1 MESIRGKLKEV
12 YQRRGAVTMPEIKF
26 DVSGD
31 TIDRLFILK
40 EQQGKR
46 NLTGNEF
53 AAELLEEVLRER
65 VPHLPPSWED

>member
-1 MESIRGKLKEV
+1 
-12 YQRRGAVTMPEIKF
+12 MPEIKF

-65 VPHLPPSWED
+65 VPHLPSSGENKTAHVHTTTANTSAK

>member
-1 MESIRGKLKEV
+1 
-12 YQRRGAVTMPEIKF
+12 MPEIKF
-26 DVSGD
+26 DVSMD

-53 AAELLEEVLRER
+53 AAELLEELLRER
-65 VPHLPPSWED
+65 VPNLPPSWED